1 MAQKDWEEVRQII
14 DAQSSGLLEKFLTS
28 DQTFLP
34 NDLLPNPFNT
44 DHSNFSA
51 SDLGKVKPGQW
62 IPVYYLKDIPEYL
75 RKNQM
80 VPVRA
85 GQAEFFFYK
94 GTVFFDLGSV
104 NFEKIATNNINPIES
119 YIPATLKANFQ
130 RNENAYLNK
139 AIALGYINH
148 FVDDSKLSVFKRDIE
163 TKDHKRLLYGQF
175 GKIKITN
182 SLQFKTNK
190 GSKSINSGFQFEI
203 DLVLENRDEIIIFE
217 AKTGEKPFKNFSL
230 LQLYYPLIYL
240 RSIIQE
246 QKPIRTIFIDITTTQ
261 NSETYRLLEI
271 YFKDDMFDEIEVISA
286 CEYHKCGKEN
296 LCNI

>member
-1 MAQKDWEEVRQII
+1 MAQKDWEEVRKII
-14 DAQSSGLLEKFLTS
+14 ELKSSRLLEKFLIS
-28 DQTFLP
+28 DQIFLP
-34 NDLLPNPFNT
+34 NDLLHNPFST

-51 SDLGKVKPGQW
+51 SDLGKGKPGQW
-62 IPVYYLKDIPEYL
+62 IPVYYLKDISEYF
-75 RKNQM
+75 RENQI

-94 GTVFFDLGSV
+94 GSVFFDLDSV
-104 NFEKIATNNINPIES
+104 DFKRINIDKINPIES
-119 YIPATLKANFQ
+119 YIPATLKAKFQ

-148 FVDDSKLSVFKRDIE
+148 FVDDSELSVFEQEIE
-163 TKDHKRLLYGQF
+163 TGNHKRLLYGQF

-182 SLQFKTNK
+182 LLQFKTSK
-190 GSKSINSGFQFEI
+190 GSKPINSGFQFEI

-217 AKTGEKPFKNFSL
+217 AKTGNKPFKNFSL

-246 QKPIRTIFIDITTTQ
+246 PKPIRTIFIDITTA
-261 NSETYRLLEI
+261 NDSETYRLLEI
-271 YFKDDMFDEIEVISA
+271 HFKDDLFDQVEVLLA
-286 CEYHKCGKEN
+286 CEYRKN
-296 LCNI
+296 